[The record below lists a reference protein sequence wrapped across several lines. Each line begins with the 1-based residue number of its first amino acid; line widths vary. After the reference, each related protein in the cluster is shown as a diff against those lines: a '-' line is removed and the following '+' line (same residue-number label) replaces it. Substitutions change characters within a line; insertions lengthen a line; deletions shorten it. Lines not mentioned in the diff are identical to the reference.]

1 MLSEDGC
8 AQPIQ
13 VHLPHVV
20 IVRARGLLPMLYTA
34 AELAGDLGV
43 PERTLRDWLAGGAPH
58 RRDDGRI
65 WIHGREFAAWVQATR
80 TTHHSRQRSPMRPGE
95 AYCFGCCKPVLVVN
109 PTQRDHGRHVVWVGT
124 CPECEMKVSRGGT
137 HG

>member
-1 MLSEDGC
+1 MPARSL
-8 AQPIQ
+8 QPFKK
-13 VHLPHVV
+13 LPHLV
-20 IVRARGLLPMLYTA
+20 IIRAPGLLPMLYTA
-34 AELAGDLGV
+34 GELAGDLGV

-80 TTHHSRQRSPMRPGE
+80 TTKNNQRRTPMRPGE
-95 AYCFGCCKPVLVVN
+95 AYCFGCRKPVLLVN
-109 PTQRDHGRHVVWVGT
+109 PKRHNRGRHVISVGT
-124 CPECEMKVSRGGT
+124 CPACGMKVSRGGT